1 RLALAFG
8 TAEHALAH
16 RQGVAVEAPVVDG
29 AEGEYAGDVVAGFL
43 VADRLDPQV
52 RIVRGT
58 LRQPARGGRGAGV
71 VGGDGLVGGAVL
83 VFHLAQVG
91 AAQGDVG
98 GGVVQ
103 AVRAVVAQAGAAG
116 DARGRGRQQLHQ
128 SPCVGGGA
136 RLGVEDALG

>member
-1 RLALAFG
+1 RS
-8 TAEHALAH
+8 
-16 RQGVAVEAPVVDG
+16 
-29 AEGEYAGDVVAGFL
+29 
-43 VADRLDPQV
+43 
-52 RIVRGT
+52 
-58 LRQPARGGRGAGV
+58 GRGAGV

-83 VFHLAQVG
+83 VLHLAQIG
-91 AAQGDVG
+91 AAEGDVG

-136 RLGVEDALG
+136 RLGVEDALGADLGRDPGRIQAVAPGSGADVGI